1 MNNAKKY
8 SFATKLNFI
17 VPSIIG
23 LILFM
28 FPLYIDGNI
37 TILVAILSGN
47 LQATFANVIPTI
59 LVVLC
64 LISMLG
70 AILYQMKIKWVQ
82 SIPLASQLFKVNAI
96 WLSIRIFAFIFAAM
110 IYFGVDFEMIT
121 GGNTGGMVF
130 YDLLPVLFS
139 VFLFAGLFLPLLL
152 NFGLLEFI
160 GALLIKVMR
169 PIFNLPGRSAID
181 CITSWLGDG
190 TIGVILT
197 SKQFESK
204 HYTQREAAVI
214 GTTFSLVSV
223 TFTLVII
230 NTVGLEHMFLPF
242 YFAVCVSSLVCA
254 LIVPRI
260 YPLNKKPDLCID
272 GSKPKNEEV
281 IPQGTTAFKYG
292 IQLALERSEKE
303 SLAKNI
309 FKEGVTN
316 VLEMWIA
323 VVPVVLGV
331 GTIALILAEFTPLFK
346 ILGLPFYPILLLLN
360 VPEALAASQTLAAGF
375 ADMLLPSVLA
385 ANITSDF
392 TRFIIAA
399 VSVSQLIYL
408 SEVGSLL
415 IGSKIPVSFKDL
427 VFIFVERTVIALP
440 VITLIAH
447 LFF

>member
-28 FPLYIDGNI
+28 FPLYIDGNV

-82 SIPLASQLFKVNAI
+82 SIPLASQLFRVNPI

-281 IPQGTTAFKYG
+281 IPKGTTAFKYG
-292 IQLALERSEKE
+292 IQLSLERSEKE

-385 ANITSDF
+385 TNITSDF

>member
-28 FPLYIDGNI
+28 FPLYVDGNI

-82 SIPLASQLFKVNAI
+82 SIPLASQLFRVNPI

-292 IQLALERSEKE
+292 VQLALERSEKE
-303 SLAKNI
+303 SLVKNI

-385 ANITSDF
+385 TNITSDF

>member
-28 FPLYIDGNI
+28 FPLYVDGNI

-82 SIPLASQLFKVNAI
+82 SIPLASQLFRVNPI

-281 IPQGTTAFKYG
+281 IPKGTTAFKYG
-292 IQLALERSEKE
+292 IQLSLERSEKE

-385 ANITSDF
+385 TNITSDF